1 MRCVIRPRAAILS
14 ASLIVALSM
23 SACGSGS
30 PAETSKRG
38 ATAGRTTA
46 VKTPLTEPVS
56 PRVIARDRALGE
68 RALLRE
74 SDFSSEYAAAPR
86 GGKEPPQEEL
96 ATRLLMR
103 AATCTRSEGGWT
115 SYAPLNASVLAYK
128 NPATV
133 SGEVSEVGEPP
144 RPKGNI
150 GIESTITVEPTAA
163 AAREWLSILEQP
175 QLASCIGE
183 AFRAHTIEESPA
195 LRKSGNSVGKAHV
208 AKVAFPRYGDQT
220 VAYRLIIPI
229 VAEGHNLSV
238 YYDYVLVRKGRADL
252 MLTFTRLYVPVS
264 SRMEQRLTA
273 LTVRRLRG

>member
-1 MRCVIRPRAAILS
+1 MRCVIRRRTAILS

-96 ATRLLMR
+96 ATHLLIR

-115 SYAPLNASVLAYK
+115 SYAPLNASALAYK

-133 SGEVSEVGEPP
+133 SEEVSEVGESQA
-144 RPKGNI
+144 KGNI
-150 GIESTITVEPTAA
+150 GVENTITVEPTAA
-163 AAREWLSILEQP
+163 AAREWFSILEQP
-175 QLASCIGE
+175 QLASCVGE
-183 AFRAHTIEESPA
+183 AFRAHAIEESPG

-208 AKVAFPRYGDQT
+208 AKVASPRYGDQT

-229 VAEGHNLSV
+229 FAEGHNLSV
-238 YYDYVLVRKGRADL
+238 YYDYVLVRKGRADV

-273 LTVRRLRG
+273 LMVRRLRG